1 MDEGFRR
8 QAQDWFDRG
17 DHDIQTAQL
26 LYDQR
31 GHTDAIAY
39 HIQQAI
45 EKYLKGYLVLRE
57 EKPPRTH
64 ELDSLLN
71 RAEKHDAALYLPFV
85 DLCEKATKYYMEDR
99 YPPGPPPEYSREEI
113 RADLDLTWELVREIR
128 QKAG

>member
-39 HIQQAI
+39 PIQQAI
-45 EKYLKGYLVLRE
+45 EK
-57 EKPPRTH
+57 
-64 ELDSLLN
+64 
-71 RAEKHDAALYLPFV
+71 
-85 DLCEKATKYYMEDR
+85 
-99 YPPGPPPEYSREEI
+99 
-113 RADLDLTWELVREIR
+113 
-128 QKAG
+128 

>member
-17 DHDIQTAQL
+17 DHDIQTAEL

-45 EKYLKGYLVLRE
+45 EKYLKGYLVLRG

-71 RAEKHDAALYLPFV
+71 RAEKHDSTLYLPFV

-113 RADLDLTWELVREIR
+113 RADLELTWELVREIR

>member
-17 DHDIQTAQL
+17 DHDIQTAEL

-39 HIQQAI
+39 PIQQAI
-45 EKYLKGYLVLRE
+45 TL
-57 EKPPRTH
+57 H
-64 ELDSLLN
+64 
-71 RAEKHDAALYLPFV
+71 LPFV

-99 YPPGPPPEYSREEI
+99 YPLGPPPEYSREEI
-113 RADLDLTWELVREIR
+113 RADLELTWELVREIR